1 MSYRRDIITSETN
14 SKPLV
19 ARRAWLLLI
28 IIITAVLQ
36 NTGIFPPR
44 IFGVSALPLL
54 PLAICISMF
63 EREWAGIILC
73 VVAGVFCDI
82 PMATGDG
89 FYAIFFLIVCF
100 ISGLLI
106 TSRMR
111 NNLLTASL
119 IGFVAC
125 MLQALTYWL
134 IFYAFKGYGQGLFFE
149 FYLPSAIYSF
159 LFVPFFYFIVRAVFR
174 KYQTEI

>member
-1 MSYRRDIITSETN
+1 MSYRRDIVTSETN

-44 IFGVSALPLL
+44 ILGVSALPLL

-63 EREWAGIILC
+63 EREWAGIMLC

-111 NNLLTASL
+111 NNLLTALL
-119 IGFVAC
+119 IGSVTC
-125 MLQALTYWL
+125 VLQALIYWL
-134 IFYAFKGYGQGLFFE
+134 VFYVSEGYGQNLFFT
-149 FYLPSAIYSF
+149 FYLPSAFYSF
-159 LFVPFFYFIVRAVFR
+159 LFVPVFYFIVRAIFG